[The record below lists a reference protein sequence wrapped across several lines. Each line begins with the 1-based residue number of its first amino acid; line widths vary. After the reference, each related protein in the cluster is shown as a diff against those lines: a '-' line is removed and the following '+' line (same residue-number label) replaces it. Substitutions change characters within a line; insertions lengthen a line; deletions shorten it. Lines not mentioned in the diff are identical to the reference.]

1 MRYLLFLK
9 HIGLK
14 LLGVLQTLQGWV
26 VAGVLFLLDFIA
38 GHEMAVGLVVFVTLM
53 DAVWGI
59 AVSIKRKKFAISE
72 LARMTVG
79 KLAVYGCAM
88 LAFIG
93 LDRLIGMTLTA
104 SVIGAV
110 ITLVELWSASASM
123 LILFPNF
130 LFLKLLK
137 KALTGEI
144 ADKLGIDPSQ
154 VEEVLADSRKASDAT
169 MCDRGEREEDKV
181 RITKEQTDEARR
193 RAGYDEE

>member
-1 MRYLLFLK
+1 MNYIEYME
-9 HIGLK
+9 HIGMK
-14 LLGVLQTLQGWV
+14 LMSILSTAWGWAVGLVL
-26 VAGVLFLLDFIA
+26 LLIDFIA

-144 ADKLGIDPSQ
+144 ADKLGVEP
-154 VEEVLADSRKASDAT
+154 EEVEKVLAG
-169 MCDRGEREEDKV
+169 GEV
-181 RITKEQTDEARR
+181 AMQSQHVNNGTSSATDEQVKSARK
-193 RAGYDEE
+193 RAYKPRKRKEF